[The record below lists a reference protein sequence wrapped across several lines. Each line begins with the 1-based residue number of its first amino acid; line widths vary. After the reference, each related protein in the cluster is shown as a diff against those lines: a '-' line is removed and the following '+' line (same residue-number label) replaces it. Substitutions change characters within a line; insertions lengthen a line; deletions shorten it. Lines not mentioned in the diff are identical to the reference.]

1 MDWMDWLLIEI
12 PVLDVPAVVVAG
24 LVGLWLL
31 VRNRATPL
39 ESSSE
44 LDAVIGRGDPVVL
57 EFFGK
62 L

>member
-39 ESSSE
+39 DSSSG
-44 LDAVIGRGDPVVL
+44 LGAVVGQGDPVVL